1 MKRLLIIP
9 SLLCLASTATAKEQ
23 VILARVTVYW
33 PIGSGAQLASSNGA
47 TLRSGHCA
55 VDPKKIC
62 FGSRVIFPDAAC
74 IAVDSGPAVISRTA
88 ARKSGK
94 TLEQCAALVVDRF
107 FETKKQALAWAA
119 SNPHFMKLR
128 VLDPYHKTA
137 DQPASSNVRR
147 ETGAEPAQEKS
158 TKTYSQQSNMA
169 PVDMHG
175 SLIPLSFGAAL
186 PRS

>member
-9 SLLCLASTATAKEQ
+9 SLLCLASSATAKEQ

-33 PIGSGAQLASSNGA
+33 PMGSGAQVASSNGA

-55 VDPKKIC
+55 VDPKKISY
-62 FGSRVIFPDAAC
+62 GSRVVFPDADC
-74 IAVDSGPAVISRTA
+74 LAVDSGPAVISRTA

-107 FETKKQALAWAA
+107 FETKRQALAWAA

-128 VLDPYHKTA
+128 VLDPHHKA
-137 DQPASSNVRR
+137 AGEPASNISR
-147 ETGAEPAQEKS
+147 ETGAESAQPKP
-158 TKTYSQQSNMA
+158 TKRYSQQSDLA
-169 PVDMHG
+169 PADMHG

>member
-23 VILARVTVYW
+23 VILARGTVYW
-33 PIGSGAQLASSNGA
+33 PMGSGAQLASSNGA

-55 VDPKKIC
+55 VDPKKISY
-62 FGSRVIFPDAAC
+62 GSRVIFPDADC

-88 ARKSGK
+88 ARRSGK

-107 FETKKQALAWAA
+107 FETKKQAIAWAA

-137 DQPASSNVRR
+137 DRPASNIRH
-147 ETGAEPAQEKS
+147 ENGAESAQEKP
-158 TKTYSQQSNMA
+158 TKTYSQETNLAPANMR
-169 PVDMHG
+169 G